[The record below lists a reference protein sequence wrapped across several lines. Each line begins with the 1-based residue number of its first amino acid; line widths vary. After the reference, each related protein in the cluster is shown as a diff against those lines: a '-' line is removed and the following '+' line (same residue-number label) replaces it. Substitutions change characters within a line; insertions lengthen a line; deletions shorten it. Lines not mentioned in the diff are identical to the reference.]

1 MRYLQGLVYLLLIV
15 LLLPDAVW
23 EKVVNQLHLL
33 RKREIVRSETSSVLG
48 DSLNS
53 EIAEGPA
60 AKNVKALIDDNGI
73 LFPKVVYSQA
83 VHETANFTST
93 IFKENNNCF
102 GMKRSQRGWATEE
115 NRGHASYASIEES
128 VRDYASYQRMILYM
142 AKEQGYIINSDEEY
156 LWLLDNLP
164 FGKGRRYAED
174 PNYTKS
180 LRAHMKKLK

>member
-1 MRYLQGLVYLLLIV
+1 MRYLQGLVYLLLII
-15 LLLPDAVW
+15 LLLPDSVW

-33 RKREIVRSETSSVLG
+33 RKREIVQSETSSVLR

-53 EIAEGPA
+53 EKTEGPA
-60 AKNVKALIDDNGI
+60 AKRVKALIDDNGI

-102 GMKRSQRGWATEE
+102 GMKLSSRGWALEE

-128 VRDYASYQRMILYM
+128 VREYAAYQRMILFM
-142 AKEQGYIINSDEEY
+142 AKEQGYIINSDEQY

-164 FGKGRRYAED
+164 FGNGMRYAED

-180 LRAHMKKLK
+180 LRSHMKKLK

>member
-1 MRYLQGLVYLLLIV
+1 MKYVTGLVYLLLIV

-33 RKREIVRSETSSVLG
+33 RKREIVQSESSIISR

-128 VRDYASYQRMILYM
+128 VRDYAAYQRMILYM
-142 AKEQGYIINSDEEY
+142 AKQHGYIINSDEQY

-164 FGKGRRYAED
+164 FDKGSRYAED

-180 LRAHMKKLK
+180 LRSHMKKLK

>member
-1 MRYLQGLVYLLLIV
+1 MKYVTGLVYLLLII

-33 RKREIVRSETSSVLG
+33 RKREIVHSESSVISR

-53 EIAEGPA
+53 ETEGPA
-60 AKNVKALIDDNGI
+60 AKKVKALIDDNGI

-83 VHETANFTST
+83 IHETANFTST

-102 GMKRSQRGWATEE
+102 GMKLSQRGWAMEE

-128 VRDYASYQRMILYM
+128 VREYAAYQRMILFM
-142 AKEQGYIINSDEEY
+142 AKEQSYIINSDEQY

-164 FGKGRRYAED
+164 FDKGSRYAED

-180 LRAHMKKLK
+180 LRLHMKKLK